1 MFAAISL
8 YVQEFSPVHNG
19 AYRPINHWPPLA
31 DMMLTGFSTY
41 LHDTIVAVDSD
52 IHQIRRFCKKT
63 QAIGWIGEK
72 PAGTVYAQITHY
84 PWHTS

>member
-8 YVQEFSPVHNG
+8 YVQEFSRVQG
-19 AYRPINHWPPLA
+19 VAYGPINLWSPLA
-31 DMMLTGFSTY
+31 DMMLTAFSAD

-72 PAGTVYAQITHY
+72 PAGTVYA
-84 PWHTS
+84 